1 MRDRRRI
8 AWSALLALC
17 ALVFLASSAA
27 AELFHCQ
34 GPNGKWVY
42 TDDKSVCPKAKPF
55 EPRGSV
61 QSGGSAGPSAPASVQ
76 EGSTADRL
84 QRVRARRL
92 AAEAQ
97 DAEAIRW
104 RDKKSQLQQAIQDI
118 EDRRTYLEKFVTLC
132 NRGGL
137 VYARDASGIKKR
149 VKCSR
154 IEGEYASLD
163 DDAKQTQT
171 NLERLSEDCRRAGC
185 LPGWIR

>member
-8 AWSALLALC
+8 VWSALLAGC
-17 ALVFLASSAA
+17 ALAFLASSVD
-27 AELFHCQ
+27 AELLHCQ
-34 GPNGKWVY
+34 GPDGKWVY

-61 QSGGSAGPSAPASVQ
+61 QSGGSGGSSAPASVQ
-76 EGSTADRL
+76 EGATADRL
-84 QRVRARRL
+84 QQMKARRM

-97 DAEAIRW
+97 EAEAGRW
-104 RDKKSQLQQAIQDI
+104 RDKKSQLEQAIQDI
-118 EDRRTYLEKFVTLC
+118 ADRRTYLEKFVTLC

-149 VKCSR
+149 IKCSR

-163 DDAKQTQT
+163 DDAKQAQT